1 MRPASFLVSDIDKSR
16 EGPRHLAYAEKHA
29 LKDGKVLVH
38 TRTGSRHATYQ
49 ARIRLPGL
57 PYVNRSLKTRNLTE
71 ALSLAADLYD
81 ELRYGQKHGLDINHG
96 LLTFAGLWKKFR
108 ANSRL
113 SVDRTRLFDGTA
125 RRYYLPY
132 FQHIKLSNLTD
143 RHIEE
148 YWDWRINYWR
158 NEIKKQRAT
167 PPNVAEIPSEKS
179 LQMEATM
186 LKQIFK
192 WGRSRNYCKLVPQIT
207 APKTGKKSQARPT
220 FDLKEWKRVAEALL
234 ERSNQPGLN
243 SRHAFERRMLRD
255 YFQFQSL
262 SGLRPQESRELRWR
276 DIDEEDGVVI
286 VAVSPHRK
294 TGMRE
299 VSCLENTS
307 IVLAR
312 IKSYSNY
319 TSADDFVFCTY
330 SGTPNTDFNKSFI
343 KLLDE
348 LKLREDRWGR
358 KRVIYSLRHYYATQQ
373 ILGNPN
379 ISLHQLA
386 RNMGTS
392 TKQID
397 FHYSHLLPKDKA
409 AELASKR
416 KPLFPLYK
424 IEVRKAPKSYCL
436 SA

>member
-1 MRPASFLVSDIDKSR
+1 MTPASFLVSDIDKSR

-108 ANSRL
+108 SNSRL

-125 RRYYLPY
+125 RRYFLPY

-158 NEIKKQRAT
+158 NEIKKQRVT

-192 WGRSRNYCKLVPQIT
+192 WGRSRNYCRT
-207 APKTGKKSQARPT
+207 RPT
-220 FDLKEWKRVAEALL
+220 NHRPENRKEKPSTTNIRL
-234 ERSNQPGLN
+234 ERMETG
-243 SRHAFERRMLRD
+243 RR
-255 YFQFQSL
+255 
-262 SGLRPQESRELRWR
+262 
-276 DIDEEDGVVI
+276 
-286 VAVSPHRK
+286 SPF
-294 TGMRE
+294 GA
-299 VSCLENTS
+299 L
-307 IVLAR
+307 
-312 IKSYSNY
+312 KS
-319 TSADDFVFCTY
+319 TRA
-330 SGTPNTDFNKSFI
+330 
-343 KLLDE
+343 
-348 LKLREDRWGR
+348 
-358 KRVIYSLRHYYATQQ
+358 Q
-373 ILGNPN
+373 
-379 ISLHQLA
+379 
-386 RNMGTS
+386 
-392 TKQID
+392 
-397 FHYSHLLPKDKA
+397 
-409 AELASKR
+409 
-416 KPLFPLYK
+416 
-424 IEVRKAPKSYCL
+424 
-436 SA
+436 